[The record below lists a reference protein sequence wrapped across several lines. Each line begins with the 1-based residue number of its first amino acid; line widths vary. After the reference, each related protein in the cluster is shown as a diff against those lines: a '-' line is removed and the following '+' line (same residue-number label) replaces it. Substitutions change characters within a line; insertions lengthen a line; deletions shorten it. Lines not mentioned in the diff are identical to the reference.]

1 MHSTFFTATGKST
14 APEYKR
20 EKQNEHE
27 ESEASLPRKSM
38 EECRAKREEEEEEE
52 EEAQEHRLHSLER
65 RIEAKE
71 KQLASVRRQ
80 LDRDIDAKEREY
92 GAVRRRVEERN
103 RELEAQD
110 KQLESIQRKIAECE
124 RQLRLKEEECNW
136 HLEKVHRVII
146 ERDEVYQKMQ
156 RAIQECDHDLVEKE
170 ARLCLIVDLIV
181 EREQELKT
189 KDMEFHQV
197 LDSIH
202 RERERKGEELRALTN
217 KVAER
222 NEELRTK
229 EEELDAVQRLINGQ
243 GNEVELKTKSLVK
256 SMRGRINQLDREL
269 GSSRK
274 EEKVLKE
281 KSNILLHQAKTE
293 QQHFTDASSANN
305 SKNLQ
310 LLFNL
315 LEKYEL
321 ISSQVSDAL
330 RTSADPTKLVLD
342 TIKGFYTPHSR
353 QELIEYDANISRR
366 ICNLLMDEL
375 KKSLPV
381 IGVHVK
387 QEAMKLASDWMANIA
402 VPDKDCLEVLDF
414 FKFVATYEIGSCL
427 NAIELQRLLDIF
439 AQHCQTP
446 QALGNIE
453 KPPGNQLSPT
463 IDGRNLQLPYIEH
476 TNEPELI
483 DDDIL
488 VTLQT
493 SSDPAKL
500 VLDIIQNPI
509 VPQNKGNEGV
519 IIDGSHIFL
528 LEQLMRISPHVKP
541 HVREEALK
549 LALDLKAN
557 MRESAKNS
565 LMILGFLLLLSNYGL
580 ASDFNEDEVLKLL
593 EVAAQHKEAVEL
605 FRTLGFVDKISD
617 FVQNLIE
624 KQQHIEAVRF
634 ICTYKLA
641 DKIQPVD
648 LLQQHMAKAK
658 LITKRF
664 VGKKKSIEK
673 KVKARDREI
682 ASLGT
687 VLQCISDNHLES
699 QDLVNEI
706 QDRIL
711 ELERQKENI
720 IRSASEPSSKVEEQL
735 PEEKERANEV
745 VTKNQVKVEQPEE
758 KKHANAAVIKN
769 QVKAEE
775 KKRAIGAVTKNQVKM
790 QQSRKKKRANAA
802 FIKNQVKVQH
812 PEEKKPTDGVVTLN
826 QGELQQAEEK
836 LCANE
841 AVIENQVQVHKPE
854 EKKRAIGA
862 LPNDHQWGNI
872 RKRPRTAV
880 TRSLPSVFTPHQYQH
895 VFMPMPPQFGLP
907 TNYFDLANPMGV
919 GRFGNSGTNYFGQ
932 LIDTKLQSTASITCM
947 ANWYPRD
954 ERILAYTVHAQEY
967 KYGWSRNESHVYGS
981 CLIGYACGIP
991 LSFFIISFVPLWF
1004 GFLGTV

>member
-1 MHSTFFTATGKST
+1 
-14 APEYKR
+14 
-20 EKQNEHE
+20 
-27 ESEASLPRKSM
+27 
-38 EECRAKREEEEEEE
+38 
-52 EEAQEHRLHSLER
+52 
-65 RIEAKE
+65 
-71 KQLASVRRQ
+71 
-80 LDRDIDAKEREY
+80 
-92 GAVRRRVEERN
+92 
-103 RELEAQD
+103 
-110 KQLESIQRKIAECE
+110 
-124 RQLRLKEEECNW
+124 
-136 HLEKVHRVII
+136 
-146 ERDEVYQKMQ
+146 
-156 RAIQECDHDLVEKE
+156 
-170 ARLCLIVDLIV
+170 
-181 EREQELKT
+181 
-189 KDMEFHQV
+189 
-197 LDSIH
+197 
-202 RERERKGEELRALTN
+202 
-217 KVAER
+217 
-222 NEELRTK
+222 
-229 EEELDAVQRLINGQ
+229 
-243 GNEVELKTKSLVK
+243 
-256 SMRGRINQLDREL
+256 
-269 GSSRK
+269 
-274 EEKVLKE
+274 
-281 KSNILLHQAKTE
+281 
-293 QQHFTDASSANN
+293 
-305 SKNLQ
+305 
-310 LLFNL
+310 
-315 LEKYEL
+315 
-321 ISSQVSDAL
+321 
-330 RTSADPTKLVLD
+330 
-342 TIKGFYTPHSR
+342 
-353 QELIEYDANISRR
+353 
-366 ICNLLMDEL
+366 
-375 KKSLPV
+375 
-381 IGVHVK
+381 
-387 QEAMKLASDWMANIA
+387 
-402 VPDKDCLEVLDF
+402 
-414 FKFVATYEIGSCL
+414 
-427 NAIELQRLLDIF
+427 
-439 AQHCQTP
+439 
-446 QALGNIE
+446 
-453 KPPGNQLSPT
+453 
-463 IDGRNLQLPYIEH
+463 
-476 TNEPELI
+476 
-483 DDDIL
+483 
-488 VTLQT
+488 
-493 SSDPAKL
+493 
-500 VLDIIQNPI
+500 
-509 VPQNKGNEGV
+509 
-519 IIDGSHIFL
+519 
-528 LEQLMRISPHVKP
+528 MRISPHVKP

-769 QVKAEE
+769 QVKVQHPEKMKPADGTVTTNPVKVQQPEEKTGAREAVTVNQVQLQKAEE

-919 GRFGNSGTNYFGQ
+919 GRFGNSGTNYFGN
-932 LIDTKLQSTASITCM
+932 SRP
-947 ANWYPRD
+947 YPPFR
-954 ERILAYTVHAQEY
+954 
-967 KYGWSRNESHVYGS
+967 
-981 CLIGYACGIP
+981 
-991 LSFFIISFVPLWF
+991 
-1004 GFLGTV
+1004 